1 MCEEAAMSKLL
12 FIDTNIYLDF
22 YRIRNEVKAS
32 FLENLEAIKDSL
44 IVTDQVE
51 MEFKKNR
58 QSAILDGMKELKP
71 PSKINVPG
79 VLKNDKSATALG
91 NDQKKIND
99 RIKKLKDRLDNV
111 LENPVRYDKVY
122 QVLQRIF
129 SKKQDIDLYRN
140 HKIRYEVRE
149 LAQKR
154 FMLGYPP
161 RKKNDTSIGDAINWE
176 WLLYVAE
183 EKNADLWIVS
193 RDGDFGTTQDNK
205 GFLNDWLK
213 QEFRQRI
220 NKQRKIILCPTLSL
234 ALREFE
240 ITVTPEEEKEEERV
254 IETEALS
261 ISIRD
266 TIGLSD
272 SVSVTV
278 HRTCERCGAR
288 FEVQENE
295 RVCPDCTST

>member
-1 MCEEAAMSKLL
+1 MSKLL

-32 FLENLEAIKDSL
+32 FPKKLEEIKNSL

-58 QSAILDGMKELKP
+58 QAAILDGMKELKT

-79 VLKNDKSATALG
+79 VLKNDKSATALE
-91 NDQKKIND
+91 NDQRKIND
-99 RIKKLKDRLDNV
+99 HIKKLKSRLNNV

-129 SKKQDIDLYRN
+129 TKKQDIDLYRK
-140 HKIRYEVRE
+140 HKKRYDVRE

-154 FMLGYPP
+154 FILGYPP
-161 RKKNDTSIGDAINWE
+161 RKHNDTSIGDAINWE
-176 WLLYVAE
+176 WLIYVAK
-183 EKNADLWIVS
+183 EKNADIWIVS
-193 RDGDFGTTQDNK
+193 RDGDFGATQDNK

-213 QEFRQRI
+213 QEFQQRI
-220 NKQRKIILCPTLSL
+220 NKQRKIILCPMLSL

-240 ITVTPEEEKEEERV
+240 IRVTPEEEKEEERI
-254 IETEALS
+254 IEAEALS
-261 ISIRD
+261 VSIRD
-266 TIGLSD
+266 KMRLSD
-272 SVSVTV
+272 SVSFILQ
-278 HRTCERCGAR
+278 RKCEQCGGR
-288 FEVQENE
+288 FDVQENE
-295 RVCPDCTST
+295 RVCRDCASTIQ